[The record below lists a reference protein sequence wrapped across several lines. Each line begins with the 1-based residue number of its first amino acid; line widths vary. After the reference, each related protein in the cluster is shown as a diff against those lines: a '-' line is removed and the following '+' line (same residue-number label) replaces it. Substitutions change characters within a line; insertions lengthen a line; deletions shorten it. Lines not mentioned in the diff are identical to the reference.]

1 MYDIEQIL
9 ELLPHRYPFVMLDR
23 ILAVESGIKIHGI
36 KNLSYQEPCF
46 QGHIP
51 QKPIF
56 PGVYMIEALAQIA
69 GILLMLSEP
78 INKDKMFVLAK
89 VEKAKF
95 KKFLIPGDQLQL
107 HAEFI
112 RSKQGLYHFKGHI
125 EVDNKIAMQAE
136 FWLAEG

>member
-1 MYDIEQIL
+1 
-9 ELLPHRYPFVMLDR
+9 
-23 ILAVESGIKIHGI
+23 
-36 KNLSYQEPCF
+36 
-46 QGHIP
+46 
-51 QKPIF
+51 
-56 PGVYMIEALAQIA
+56 MIEALAQVA
-69 GILLMLSEP
+69 GILLILSES

-125 EVDNKIAMQAE
+125 EVDNKVTTQSE